1 MGTISADSA
10 DDPGGDEIFIS
21 GVGLENFGGTIILD
35 FDAILENSAIVN
47 NITGAI
53 FNVTADDAVLN
64 VGKYSLAKR
73 ASSHL

>member
-1 MGTISADSA
+1 
-10 DDPGGDEIFIS
+10 
-21 GVGLENFGGTIILD
+21 VGLENFGGTIILD

-47 NITGAI
+47 NTTSAV

-64 VGKYSLAKR
+64 GGIYSLAKT

>member
-1 MGTISADSA
+1 
-10 DDPGGDEIFIS
+10 
-21 GVGLENFGGTIILD
+21 VGLENFGGTIILD

-47 NITGAI
+47 NITGAV

-64 VGKYSLAKR
+64 GGIYSLAKR